1 MAPGHRRKENKPP
14 TPTQGLCFVQRC
26 SVPTEFADCH
36 VTLAY
41 PCFKAEI
48 KLVTQFPHAL
58 QTDTKSQAEP
68 LFGHSLV
75 WRTRSRRWRGW
86 LCLSQQQSPGFPW
99 LDDRHIFPPLHSQI
113 TPLPS
118 EGSSADTWDKRSSQN
133 DMSLILVT
141 SFRWEEELRSR
152 PGRGQGQSWGRNTDS
167 GFPFWS
173 SGPCCHPS
181 RRPGTDRDSPVSH
194 NPMSPS
200 SDTVLCTWTQGTAC
214 GGRTKNQCPLT

>member
-1 MAPGHRRKENKPP
+1 MDPGHRRKKNKPP

-26 SVPTEFADCH
+26 SVPTEYADCH

-58 QTDTKSQAEP
+58 QTDTKSQAAP

-86 LCLSQQQSPGFPW
+86 LSLSNRVQGFPGSMTCTFSHPSIPRSRHFWRKARPLTHGTKGPARMICLSFWSP
-99 LDDRHIFPPLHSQI
+99 
-113 TPLPS
+113 
-118 EGSSADTWDKRSSQN
+118 AC
-133 DMSLILVT
+133 
-141 SFRWEEELRSR
+141 RWEEELRSR

-214 GGRTKNQCPLT
+214 GRRTKNQCPLT

>member
-1 MAPGHRRKENKPP
+1 MDPGHRRKTNKPP

-26 SVPTEFADCH
+26 SVPTEYADCH

-58 QTDTKSQAEP
+58 QTDTKSQAAP

-86 LCLSQQQSPGFPW
+86 LCLSQQQSPGFPG
-99 LDDRHIFPPLHSQI
+99 LDDLHIFPPLHSQV
-113 TPLPS
+113 TSLPA
-118 EGSSADTWDKRSSQN
+118 EGSSADTWDKRSSQD

-141 SFRWEEELRSR
+141 SL
-152 PGRGQGQSWGRNTDS
+152 PLGRGAAESARV
-167 GFPFWS
+167 
-173 SGPCCHPS
+173 
-181 RRPGTDRDSPVSH
+181 GT
-194 NPMSPS
+194 
-200 SDTVLCTWTQGTAC
+200 GTKL
-214 GGRTKNQCPLT
+214 GSEH